1 MAESSEGEKEGKAF
15 MPSYPTVDAYSQASL
30 RRILMATKASNSLPG
45 DKKADWDYYS
55 TFPGFRSV
63 MEAQQSNLRSMLR
76 SQLEHNGIRAR
87 LPTHTAELLDTLSD
101 ANDTLLERIHISLDE
116 AAGIKRT
123 ADPLLLEVSQRHV
136 NKVSGS
142 WNNFARGSTGK
153 TSNGQSQTAA
163 SSSPAVKLL
172 AAKNVG
178 RPQMKFSHLVDNSNN
193 PFVPRLTEKPHSLKP
208 LSILVEY
215 EEDGEEVYSHP
226 YLYEIDR
233 LQPSEEELSST
244 QSRLPPSIEEAELV
258 MVETVEQLRIAVA
271 ELAQE
276 KVIGLDVEHHSYR

>member
-1 MAESSEGEKEGKAF
+1 
-15 MPSYPTVDAYSQASL
+15 
-30 RRILMATKASNSLPG
+30 MATKASNSLPG
-45 DKKADWDYYS
+45 DKRADWDYYS

-63 MEAQQSNLRSMLR
+63 MEAHQTTLQGMLR
-76 SQLEHNGIRAR
+76 SQLEHNGMRGR
-87 LPTHTAELLDTLSD
+87 LPTHTAELLDKLSD

-136 NKVSGS
+136 NKISGS
-142 WNNFARGSTGK
+142 WNNFSRGSSK
-153 TSNGQSQTAA
+153 AANGQSQTSA
-163 SSSPAVKLL
+163 STSPAVKLL

-233 LQPSEEELSST
+233 LQPSEEELAASPSS
-244 QSRLPPSIEEAELV
+244 LPPSIEEAELV
-258 MVETVEQLRIAVA
+258 MVETVEQLRIAVK
-271 ELAQE
+271 ELALE